1 MKCFCGAHPLAGAW
15 RKRRKNDL
23 VAAYAAQSGPGEEI
37 AGSSPLPG
45 RNELNNDKERLRG
58 AGTFGNPCANAE
70 RPVTKMK
77 QDEQQTAKYAR
88 KHQRKKRWY
97 RVVTCLAAV
106 VVFCTTY
113 ALILPAI
120 TLERTTCEIPEH
132 THTGACYTQTTVTKK
147 VLDCDLNTLGV
158 HQHTSQCYDG
168 DGALVCGYADFVVHQ
183 HDSACYDEDGNLCCT
198 LPEMEPHEHT
208 DSCYAQQGAAAQ
220 QAHAHTEDCYTL
232 ERGELI
238 CGQQESEGHTHTAD
252 CYREEETLICGQEEN
267 PGHQHEES
275 CYDQD
280 GVLICEQ
287 EENPGHQH
295 TGECYEKNSVLIC
308 GREETAGHQH
318 TDECYRWNNVLT
330 CTLSTEPA
338 DQEAAKPELVCGK
351 QEIVPH
357 QHTADCYD
365 ETGGLICGK
374 LEVLEHQHTD
384 ACFKTVEETVEMLT
398 CDQEEHIHG
407 EECRT
412 SPEESMAVAL
422 LSDEEEAGQSDT
434 ARADLT
440 SYIGSDTN
448 FTAAKYN
455 PTTDQV
461 EVSFHMTFGMT
472 KSDIQNANYQFTYT
486 LPNGLI
492 IPDDMLGKT
501 YEGRD
506 TSGAKGFTYQFVKND
521 DETYSIL
528 VDFDQTYVD
537 SHDNFS
543 GYIDFSAYAGE
554 DAWKEG
560 GGYEFKFNDNCTVTI
575 PVSKIEQE
583 EDESIHYNIAVSKSN
598 SGYDAATNKI
608 TYTVT
613 VDTTKGTPDP
623 LNLTDILTAQ
633 GLEVDKVEIGSVTRI
648 NDRDQWGNPIYNN
661 GVADQTTL
669 TKGNSATGDQYTF
682 SYDSTNGIQMN
693 LPGLKKGTSGNG
705 QKYTITY
712 DVYLKEPAAGA
723 SYTVGNKA
731 TVTGTDNSKGETV
744 TDSAEASTTIDKSLT
759 LQKYGTYDKAADK
772 IKWTITVNQ
781 NGNNIAG
788 ATLKD
793 SMFTGQTVTV
803 SPDSGY
809 TLNGDTITFS
819 SGDGDTNTQTY
830 TITYEKDAPGVG
842 EDGTVTVENTA
853 TVTPPGGGTSVE
865 VKAPVTIDKNMK
877 MVKTGTYDKATDT
890 ITWTITVNENGN
902 DIAGAE
908 LTDTMFS
915 SVQAD
920 SIKVSP
926 SQDGMTITQNSD
938 GTIQKITFS
947 APEGGTTNTQTY
959 TITYTTPS
967 GIDANASGT
976 VTNTATFDSKPGEEG
991 GEITSGP
998 GVWVD
1003 RTVDLDKSGGWYD
1016 SSTNRIYWKID
1027 VNTKGNNIKGYTL
1040 TDHMLAQAVDE
1051 TLTIKIGYNPVD
1063 INSTDN
1069 GFTINKDAD
1078 GKITSIT
1085 FAAIGETG
1093 ANTNHYTIE
1102 YYTEA
1107 KPGWNS
1113 TTVTNTATLTPP
1125 DGTPITDEQTSSI
1138 PADGSVYKKCQ
1149 GATALVPGGDSNI
1162 TITWRTEINVP
1173 ADGLPADTVVTDT
1186 LADGQW
1192 MDWRQIQKWGSILF
1206 AKQTAGAGED
1216 YVQDINYWWPLG
1228 ETYTI
1233 LFYATDGTTCT
1244 YDDIVSNSNGAQN
1257 KKFTKY
1263 EITFPNGVPA
1273 DIYGGETIYFEY
1285 DSYADV
1291 SGVTDEATYKNTVSV
1306 TPPDSTPKSSDATYT
1321 YKAPG
1326 VVKMDGDGKTGT
1338 SSIVTT
1344 NGELTW
1350 KVRVRLSADCTT
1362 LTLTDNLPKGVTLTG
1377 LTFANQELTIGEGGS
1392 ITGTLEGLTL
1402 SNGSVTTGDDGK
1414 QTLNLTVR
1422 VPKGG
1427 TTPDYLKA
1435 NGEFYVVYTCKISDA
1450 LLEEAQNAEGHKV
1463 GTFTNS
1469 VTVTA
1474 DSNEFPPA
1482 EQTQEVT
1489 YTKPTSGLDLVNKSG
1504 VWVNDSRLLEYSML
1518 LNPDGMD
1525 LLPNS
1530 DTLTLTDELSY
1541 YVGNASEKFDV
1552 SLLPGSVVLYRAVQN
1567 EDGTWSRGEPVT
1579 DWSWSVATRTEYD
1592 GTQFYSTITATI
1604 PDVTPL
1610 ILEYAYTVWVPEGS
1624 SFGDG
1629 NSTYYGMYNKAT
1641 LSGISG
1647 GSDETKFDV
1656 KWKDSETSAG
1666 ITADRAYIF
1675 YKVEENSYG
1684 NRLPGAE
1691 FTLYNSTGN
1700 ALFTYTTD
1708 SNGSFVVQWQSEGN
1722 GGYQSFV
1729 HNTLYYVQE
1738 TKAPEGYQL
1747 PDEPTKYYF
1756 YFSDATDTEH
1766 TLDTNMIPENAVDLS
1781 VTAYTAYVENTKN
1794 TTQITVN
1801 KKWFKSDGTTE
1812 ITSTKAGSISFD
1824 LYQISST
1831 TPPSGSGTETGGGSG
1846 ESGSGTAELKF
1857 SVQGTITDDN
1867 KLLSVDYSK
1876 SAGTTVTLVIEDCY
1890 GDKSAPTVKLNDSA
1904 LTTTVTDGT
1913 VWYPDWAPTTPY
1925 TPHVY
1930 TYTFN
1935 LVAGS
1940 NSVSISNIS
1949 WNAGDWKLNSL
1960 EFSAPTPP
1968 TDPDTGDEPT
1978 EPTGTLYGTYTIT
1991 KDSGW
1996 TWIKDYLPLTGKDE
2010 AGNTVY
2016 YTYYVVE
2023 NSGTNYSTS
2032 YENNGGIVSGTIT
2045 IKNTESDTPVYTL
2058 PETGGGGTT
2067 PYTVGGLALM
2077 AGAGLL
2083 LLYNHSKRRKE
2094 DLESS

>member
-1 MKCFCGAHPLAGAW
+1 
-15 RKRRKNDL
+15 
-23 VAAYAAQSGPGEEI
+23 
-37 AGSSPLPG
+37 
-45 RNELNNDKERLRG
+45 
-58 AGTFGNPCANAE
+58 
-70 RPVTKMK
+70 MK

-97 RVVTCLAAV
+97 QVVTCLAAV

-1801 KKWFKSDGTTE
+1801 KKWFRSDGTTD

-1824 LYQISST
+1824 LYRISST
-1831 TPPSGSGTETGGGSG
+1831 TPPSGSGGGSESGGGTGVSYKYTSNSST
-1846 ESGSGTAELKF
+1846 EVKSGTLSGIQVG
-1857 SVQGTITDDN
+1857 SVVEITVTMTYDCT
-1867 KLLSVDYSK
+1867 YWQP
-1876 SAGTTVTLVIEDCY
+1876 TVTLTGMEAVNE
-1890 GDKSAPTVKLNDSA
+1890 
-1904 LTTTVTDGT
+1904 GT
-1913 VWYPDWAPTTPY
+1913 WT
-1925 TPHVY
+1925 H
-1930 TYTFN
+1930 
-1935 LVAGS
+1935 GS
-1940 NSVSISNIS
+1940 NSVYTRQATVTEQSIVVDVGDSVEKFSVSITKIS
-1949 WNAGDWKLNSL
+1949 DP
-1960 EFSAPTPP
+1960 ET
-1968 TDPDTGDEPT
+1968 TDPDEPPSA
-1978 EPTGTLYGTYTIT
+1978 EPAGTRYGTYTIFNT
-1991 KDSGW
+1991 DGW
-1996 TWIKDYLPLTGKDE
+1996 TWSKDDLPLTGKDGD
-2010 AGNTVY
+2010 GNTLY

-2023 NSGTNYSTS
+2023 HSGANYNAS
-2032 YENNGGIVSGTIT
+2032 YDNNDGIVSGTIT
-2045 IKNTESDTPVYTL
+2045 IKNTESDTPVYEL

>member
-1 MKCFCGAHPLAGAW
+1 
-15 RKRRKNDL
+15 
-23 VAAYAAQSGPGEEI
+23 
-37 AGSSPLPG
+37 
-45 RNELNNDKERLRG
+45 
-58 AGTFGNPCANAE
+58 
-70 RPVTKMK
+70 MK

-132 THTGACYTQTTVTKK
+132 THTGACYTQTAVTKK

-267 PGHQHEES
+267 AGHQHEES

-318 TDECYRWNNVLT
+318 TDECYGWNNVLT

-338 DQEAAKPELVCGK
+338 DQGAAKPELVCGK

-384 ACFKTVEETVEMLT
+384 ACFKTVEETVETLT

-412 SPEESMAVAL
+412 SPEAEDSMAVAL
-422 LSDEEEAGQSDT
+422 LSEEEGADT
-434 ARADLT
+434 SNSTRADLT
-440 SYIGSDTN
+440 SYIGSDTD

-455 PTTDQV
+455 PTTNQV
-461 EVSFHMTFGMT
+461 EVSFHMTFGMS
-472 KSDIQNANYQFTYT
+472 KSDIQSADYLFAYT
-486 LPNGLI
+486 LPKGLI
-492 IPDDMLGKT
+492 IPDEMLGKT

-521 DETYSIL
+521 DGTYSIL
-528 VDFDQTYVD
+528 VDFDKTYVD
-537 SHDNFS
+537 NHENFS
-543 GYIDFSAYAGE
+543 GYINFDAYAGE

-575 PVSKIEQE
+575 PVSEIEQE
-583 EDESIHYNIAVSKSN
+583 EDESIHYDIAVSKSN
-598 SGYDAATNKI
+598 SGYDAANNKI

-613 VDTTKGTPDP
+613 VDTTKGTPNP

-648 NDRDQWGNPIYNN
+648 NDRDQWKNPIYNN
-661 GVADQTTL
+661 DGVADQTTL
-669 TKGNSATGDQYTF
+669 TKGDHATGDQYTF
-682 SYDSTNGIQMN
+682 SYNSTNGIQMT
-693 LPGLKKGTSGNG
+693 LPGLSEGNYYKYG

-723 SYTVGNKA
+723 SYTVGNKV
-731 TVTGTDNSKGETV
+731 TVTGTDSSKGETV
-744 TDSAEASTTIDKSLT
+744 TDSAETSTTIDKSLT

-788 ATLKD
+788 ATLTD
-793 SMFTGQTVTV
+793 SMFTGQPVTV
-803 SPDSGY
+803 SPGSGY
-809 TLNGDTITFS
+809 TLNDDTITFS
-819 SGDGDTNTQTY
+819 GVDGDTNTQTY
-830 TITYEKDAPGVG
+830 TITYETDAPEVG
-842 EDGTVTVENTA
+842 EDGTVAVENIA
-853 TVTPPGGGTSVE
+853 TVTPPGGGTAVE

-890 ITWTITVNENGN
+890 ITWTITVNQNGN
-902 DIAGAE
+902 DIAEAE

-915 SVQAD
+915 SVQAG
-920 SIKVSP
+920 SITVSP

-947 APEGGTTNTQTY
+947 ALGGGTTNTQTY

-1069 GFTINKDAD
+1069 GFTIKKDTD

-1085 FAAIGETG
+1085 FTAIGDTG

-1113 TTVTNTATLTPP
+1113 TTVTNTATLTPLG
-1125 DGTPITDEQTSSI
+1125 GTPITDEQTSSI

-1173 ADGLPADTVVTDT
+1173 ADGLPAGTVVTDT

-1192 MDWRQIQKWGSILF
+1192 MDWLQIQKWGSVLF
-1206 AKQTAGAGED
+1206 AKRAAGED
-1216 YVQDINYWWPLG
+1216 YLQDINYWWPQG
-1228 ETYTI
+1228 ETYDIT
-1233 LFYATDGTTCT
+1233 FYDTKGNPYT
-1244 YDDIVSNSNGAQN
+1244 YADIVSNNGVQG
-1257 KKFTKY
+1257 KKFVKY
-1263 EITFPNGVPA
+1263 EIKFPKGVP
-1273 DIYGGETIYFEY
+1273 DDTYGGKTIFFEY
-1285 DSYADV
+1285 ESYADV

-1306 TPPDSTPKSSDATYT
+1306 TPPDSTPKSSNATYT
-1321 YKAPG
+1321 YKASG

-1350 KVRVRLSADCTT
+1350 KVRVRLGADCTT
-1362 LTLTDNLPKGVTLTG
+1362 LTLTDNLPEGVTLTG
-1377 LTFANQELTIGEGGS
+1377 LTFANQALTIGEDGS

-1414 QTLNLTVR
+1414 QTLNLTVT
-1422 VPKGG
+1422 VPEGG

-1450 LLEEAQNAEGHKV
+1450 LLEEAQNAENHKV

-1684 NRLPGAE
+1684 KRLPGAE
-1691 FTLYNSTGN
+1691 FTLYDSTGN

-1722 GGYQSFV
+1722 GGYQSFD
-1729 HNTLYYVQE
+1729 HNMLYYVQE

-1756 YFSDATDTEH
+1756 YFSDAADTEH
-1766 TLDTNMIPENAVDLS
+1766 TLDTSIIPENAVDLS
-1781 VTAYTAYVENTKN
+1781 VTAYTAYVENTKIPM
-1794 TTQITVN
+1794 TEITVN
-1801 KKWFKSDGTTE
+1801 KQWFSADGSK
-1812 ITSTKAGSISFD
+1812 ITGTKAGSVSFD
-1824 LYQISST
+1824 LYRAASA
-1831 TPPSGSGTETGGGSG
+1831 TPPSGGGGGGST
-1846 ESGSGTAELKF
+1846 SGGVSWKF
-1857 SVQGTITDDN
+1857 AG
-1867 KLLSVDYSK
+1867 YS
-1876 SAGTTVTLVIEDCY
+1876 Y
-1890 GDKSAPTVKLNDSA
+1890 Q
-1904 LTTTVTDGT
+1904 
-1913 VWYPDWAPTTPY
+1913 
-1925 TPHVY
+1925 
-1930 TYTFN
+1930 
-1935 LVAGS
+1935 
-1940 NSVSISNIS
+1940 
-1949 WNAGDWKLNSL
+1949 
-1960 EFSAPTPP
+1960 
-1968 TDPDTGDEPT
+1968 EPK
-1978 EPTGTLYGTYTIT
+1978 TGTLNNVSVGDRVKILLHMNYSCSSWMTINWEGVSDGNGTWNENTYEYICTVTSNQISVTVNSNIDCFNSLDCEVLSSSNPGDSGGETPAEPAGELVGTYTVSNT
-1991 KDSGW
+1991 DGW
-1996 TWIKDYLPLTGKDE
+1996 TWTKGDLPLTGTD
-2010 AGNTVY
+2010 ADGNTVY

-2023 NSGTNYSTS
+2023 HGVTNCTTA
-2032 YENNGGIVSGTIT
+2032 YENNGGIASGTIV
-2045 IKNTESDTPVYTL
+2045 IKNTESENPAYTL
-2058 PETGGGGTT
+2058 PETGGAGTT
-2067 PYTVGGLALM
+2067 PYTMGGFLLM
-2077 AGAGLL
+2077 TSAALL
-2083 LLYNHSKRRKE
+2083 LLYNHFKRRKE
-2094 DLESS
+2094 ELTSS